1 MKGIFIYII
10 IYIFLSE
17 AIGKNNK
24 KAAKGRFFVGIQW
37 VNGHFFGFVHFVI
50 CGRHLR
56 CYFRSTDKLIN
67 REDGEIIHNRKVG
80 MEPAGLAVASE
91 LNARYGGIRFYDRR
105 ISFKEMIFI
114 SPSRFFILP

>member
-1 MKGIFIYII
+1 MVGTFDVTSAKPV
-10 IYIFLSE
+10 SR
-17 AIGKNNK
+17 K
-24 KAAKGRFFVGIQW
+24 K
-37 VNGHFFGFVHFVI
+37 
-50 CGRHLR
+50 
-56 CYFRSTDKLIN
+56 